1 MSRRLPLPRGVAG
14 QMAVALIA
22 SLILI
27 HGISIIFFSLTH
39 RTGEEV
45 PGQMHRLAA
54 AAWTLDALPGEA
66 RAAALQSLSHG
77 DWDLHLEL
85 AAKAPEG
92 LDWSGKGLPIPLVE
106 GLGRK
111 FGIGIAG
118 GASDGDRLMLA
129 FRLHD
134 GSFLLAE
141 GSRDRPMTFMGGPGF
156 ITLLSLAVSLLVLG
170 GWAAH
175 ELIRPLQRLAGA
187 VERFGSDTIEPEDLP
202 EEGPTEVRRVAFAL
216 NRMQHRI
223 NQLMENRVR
232 MLAAVGHD
240 LRTPIT
246 RLRLRAEYV
255 EDAALRES
263 FIEDLDNMD
272 KLLQGGLTYLREGR
286 SGETTVTVDL
296 ASLLSTV
303 SDQFADLG
311 HDIPLEGVSGRVP
324 VSGRPSELL
333 RLFSNLVDN
342 AVKHAGSGMIRLA
355 VIEGQARVEVVD
367 HGPGIA
373 DSDKAAMQ
381 EPFVS
386 GDIARNKD
394 KPVGFGL
401 GLSICRAIARG
412 HGGALLLLDTPG
424 GGLTVRVELPL
435 RRA

>member
-1 MSRRLPLPRGVAG
+1 MV
-14 QMAVALIA
+14 VALVA

-27 HGISIIFFSLTH
+27 HGISFAVFVLGNLTG
-39 RTGEEV
+39 REM

-54 AAWTLDALPGEA
+54 AVWTLDALPGDTRLE
-66 RAAALQSLSHG
+66 ALQSLRRG
-77 DWDLHLEL
+77 GPGLNL
-85 AAKAPEG
+85 ALAQSPPAG
-92 LDWSGKGLPIPLVE
+92 FDWSGEGLPNPLVE
-106 GLGRK
+106 ELGRH
-111 FGIGIAG
+111 FGIGIAAGPAG
-118 GASDGDRLMLA
+118 GDTVKLA

-134 GSFLLAE
+134 GSVLLAE
-141 GSRDRPMTFMGGPGF
+141 GSRAERPPFFFAGPAF
-156 ITLLSLAVSLLVLG
+156 ITALFLAVSLAVLG

-202 EEGPTEVRRVAFAL
+202 QEGPAEVRRVAFAL

-232 MLAAVGHD
+232 MLAAIGHD

-255 EDAALRES
+255 EDPALRQS
-263 FIEDLDNMD
+263 FIEDLDHMD
-272 KLLQGGLTYLREGR
+272 ALLQGGLTYLREGR
-286 SGETTVTVDL
+286 SGEPTVTVDL

-303 SDQFADLG
+303 SDQFVDLG
-311 HDIPLEGVSGRVP
+311 QDVPLEGVSCRVP
-324 VSGRPSELL
+324 VAGRPSELL

-342 AVKHAGSGMIRLA
+342 AVKHAGGGMIRLTVVA
-355 VIEGQARVEVVD
+355 GRVRVEVVD

-373 DSDKAAMQ
+373 DRDKIAMQ

-386 GDIARNKD
+386 GDAARNKD
-394 KPVGFGL
+394 RPVGFGL

-412 HGGALLLLDTPG
+412 HGGAFTLLDTPG

-435 RRA
+435 KTQ